1 MSTVVRCAAE
11 VTDGCGTGLDYI
23 WESPLSC
30 FLLQKHR
37 EEAERRNVAPCSV
50 SVTNERISGEV
61 LKDTLMKIE
70 ADSY

>member
-1 MSTVVRCAAE
+1 MARKSPADVMFDSADAEGTAGAAGSGTTLPEAGAVHVHVRCAAE

-37 EEAERRNVAPCSV
+37 E
-50 SVTNERISGEV
+50 
-61 LKDTLMKIE
+61 
-70 ADSY
+70 